1 MQRYPGGTLPKQQ
14 PTSGTILYVTD
25 LTCDSEETLAS
36 ACDMAERNCVA
47 IELVHVVDVAREPS
61 NPDAQMGILYRLE
74 TLARRLKNLGRNVV
88 ALLLFGTLE
97 DVIAKRARDTKARMV
112 VFGTNEPC
120 STELQERLARIR
132 RRVPCPVAIIS
143 ARAA

>member
-1 MQRYPGGTLPKQQ
+1 MQRYPGGTLAKQQ

-25 LTCDSEETLAS
+25 LTSDSDETLAS
-36 ACDMAERNCVA
+36 ACDMADRNCVA

-74 TLARRLKNLGRNVV
+74 TLAHRLKNLGRNVV
-88 ALLLFGTLE
+88 TLLLFGTLE

-120 STELQERLARIR
+120 STALQERLSRIR